1 MRESRYRDAVTEQP
15 PLFGVYGA
23 PPRDVVEAASGATQF
38 SPLVPGSA
46 VLEDLADGALAD
58 ITLLAPPGTV
68 ERRYVMAQ
76 SLRAL
81 APGGRLAIAAPK
93 DKGGSRLKK
102 ELEAFGC
109 AVNEDSRRHHRICVV
124 RRPEAP
130 VGLDA
135 AIADGAPRFH
145 EGLNAWT
152 QPGVFSWDRVD
163 PGSALLAK
171 TMTPPAGKGA
181 DFGAGIGFLSK
192 AALASPKLE
201 SLLLIDSDRRA
212 VEAARRNIDD
222 PRATILWGDVR
233 TAAIEPGSLDFVIM
247 NPPFHDGG
255 SEDKQL
261 GQAFIRRA
269 ADVLRRSG
277 TLWLV
282 ANRHLPY
289 EKVLAEVFKTSPSRA
304 DTGGYKVF
312 EARK

>member
-1 MRESRYRDAVTEQP
+1 MTEQS

-23 PPRDVVEAASGATQF
+23 PPREVIEPIAGAVQL

-46 VLEDLADGALAD
+46 RLEDLADGALD
-58 ITLLAPPGTV
+58 GVSLLAPPGTV

-76 SLRAL
+76 GLRAL
-81 APGGRLAIAAPK
+81 SPEGRLTIAALK
-93 DKGGSRLKK
+93 DKGGSRLRK

-109 AVNEDSRRHHRICVV
+109 TVGEDSRRHHRICTV
-124 RRPEAP
+124 RRPASPE
-130 VGLDA
+130 GLDQ
-135 AIADGAPRFH
+135 AIADGGPRFH
-145 EGLNAWT
+145 DGLNAWT

-171 TMTPPAGKGA
+171 TMTPLAGKGA

-192 AALASPKLE
+192 AALASPKVE

-212 VEAARRNIDD
+212 VEAAKQNIQD

-233 TAAIEPGSLDFVIM
+233 TAVIEPGSLDFVIM

-255 SEDKQL
+255 TEDKQL

-269 ADVLRRSG
+269 ADVLRRGG

-289 EKVLAEVFKTSPSRA
+289 EKVLAEVFKTAPPRA
-304 DTGGYKVF
+304 DTGGYKIF

>member
-1 MRESRYRDAVTEQP
+1 MTEQT
-15 PLFGVYGA
+15 PLYAVYGA
-23 PPRDVVEAASGATQF
+23 PPRDVIEPTAGAAQV

-46 VLEDLADGALAD
+46 RLEDFAEGELAGMAA
-58 ITLLAPPGTV
+58 LAPPGTV
-68 ERRYVMAQ
+68 ERRYVMA
-76 SLRAL
+76 LGLKAL
-81 APGGRLAIAAPK
+81 SPEGRLVIAAPK
-93 DKGGSRLKK
+93 DKGGSRLRK

-109 AVNEDSRRHHRICVV
+109 TVGEDSRRHHRICTA
-124 RRPEAP
+124 RRPAAP
-130 VGLDA
+130 RGLEE

-145 EGLNAWT
+145 EPLGAQT

-163 PGSALLAK
+163 PGSALLVQ
-171 TMTPPAGKGA
+171 TLTPLAGKGA
-181 DFGAGIGFLSK
+181 DFGAGIGYLSR
-192 AALASPKLE
+192 AALTSPKVE

-212 VEAARRNIDD
+212 VEAARQNITD
-222 PRATILWGDVR
+222 PRATIVWGDVR
-233 TAAIEPGSLDFVIM
+233 SAAIEPGSLDFVIM

-255 SEDKQL
+255 AEDKQL

-289 EKVLAEVFKTSPSRA
+289 EKILAELFKTAPSRA
-304 DTGGYKVF
+304 DIGGYKVF